1 MQNSSKRNYMG
12 YCKAYDKN
20 HAKYIKYQQVH
31 SNKPTSDAGSP
42 SCRPGSVQLNLQKNM
57 KRQTDPY
64 GKAMK
69 K

>member
-1 MQNSSKRNYMG
+1 MSG
-12 YCKAYDKN
+12 
-20 HAKYIKYQQVH
+20 
-31 SNKPTSDAGSP
+31 AGSP
-42 SCRPGSVQLNLQKNM
+42 SCRPVSVQLNFSENM